1 MGIRVVPNETVP
13 AAVYRVLLPHER
25 QVITVRFHPA
35 VLIRPVA
42 EVLGGLALAGLLTTT
57 IAHGNGI
64 AMLVI
69 WGLWLILVVRL
80 VYKIYEWL
88 DEYFV
93 VTSQRLLLATGVV
106 TKRVNMMPLTKVTDM
121 RFERS
126 PTGRLLGYGKF
137 VVESAGQ
144 DQALQT
150 VDHLPYPEQLYL
162 EVCGLIFKDKGDS
175 DDLPGDQDYPGG
187 GQEQAGALYPA
198 HPLAEH
204 NPGQEHGNARVQRR
218 EHHGEAEQS
227 GPGSEDVAHVR

>member
-42 EVLGGLALAGLLTTT
+42 EVLLGLALAGLLSTTV
-57 IAHGNGI
+57 AHGNGL
-64 AMLVI
+64 AMLII
-69 WGLWLILVVRL
+69 WGLWLLLVLRL
-80 VYKIYEWL
+80 VYKIYVWL

-93 VTSQRLLLATGVV
+93 VTSQRLLLATGVF

-126 PTGRLLGYGKF
+126 PSGRLLGYGKF

-144 DQALQT
+144 EQALQT

-175 DDLPGDQDYPGG
+175 DD
-187 GQEQAGALYPA
+187 
-198 HPLAEH
+198 
-204 NPGQEHGNARVQRR
+204 
-218 EHHGEAEQS
+218 
-227 GPGSEDVAHVR
+227 

>member
-42 EVLGGLALAGLLTTT
+42 EVLLGLALAGLLSTTV
-57 IAHGNGI
+57 AHGNGL
-64 AMLVI
+64 AMLII
-69 WGLWLILVVRL
+69 WGLWLLLVLRL
-80 VYKIYEWL
+80 VYKIYVWL

-93 VTSQRLLLATGVV
+93 VTSQRLLLATGVF
-106 TKRVNMMPLTKVTDM
+106 TKTVNMMPLSKVTDM

-126 PTGRLLGYGKF
+126 PSGRLLGYGKF

-175 DDLPGDQDYPGG
+175 DD
-187 GQEQAGALYPA
+187 
-198 HPLAEH
+198 
-204 NPGQEHGNARVQRR
+204 
-218 EHHGEAEQS
+218 
-227 GPGSEDVAHVR
+227 

>member
-42 EVLGGLALAGLLTTT
+42 EVLLGLALAGLLSTT
-57 IAHGNGI
+57 IAHGNGL
-64 AMLVI
+64 AMLII
-69 WGLWLILVVRL
+69 WGLWLLLVLRL
-80 VYKIYEWL
+80 VYKIYVWL

-93 VTSQRLLLATGVV
+93 VTSQRLLLATGVF
-106 TKRVNMMPLTKVTDM
+106 TKTVNMMPLSKVTDM

-126 PTGRLLGYGKF
+126 PSGRLLGYGKF

-175 DDLPGDQDYPGG
+175 DD
-187 GQEQAGALYPA
+187 
-198 HPLAEH
+198 
-204 NPGQEHGNARVQRR
+204 
-218 EHHGEAEQS
+218 
-227 GPGSEDVAHVR
+227 

>member
-35 VLIRPVA
+35 VLFRPVA
-42 EVLGGLALAGLLTTT
+42 EVLLGLALAGLLSTTV
-57 IAHGNGI
+57 AHGNGL
-64 AMLVI
+64 AMLII
-69 WGLWLILVVRL
+69 WGLWLLLVLRL
-80 VYKIYEWL
+80 VYKIYVWL

-93 VTSQRLLLATGVV
+93 VTSQRLLLATGVF
-106 TKRVNMMPLTKVTDM
+106 TKTVNMMPLSKVTDM

-126 PTGRLLGYGKF
+126 PSGRLLGYGKF

-175 DDLPGDQDYPGG
+175 DD
-187 GQEQAGALYPA
+187 
-198 HPLAEH
+198 
-204 NPGQEHGNARVQRR
+204 
-218 EHHGEAEQS
+218 
-227 GPGSEDVAHVR
+227 

>member
-42 EVLGGLALAGLLTTT
+42 EVLLGLALAGLLSTTV
-57 IAHGNGI
+57 AHGNGI
-64 AMLVI
+64 AMLII
-69 WGLWLILVVRL
+69 WGLWLLLVGRL
-80 VYKIYEWL
+80 VYKIYVWL

-93 VTSQRLLLATGVV
+93 VTSQRLLLATGVF

-126 PTGRLLGYGKF
+126 PSGRLLGYGKF

-144 DQALQT
+144 EQALQT

-162 EVCGLIFKDKGDS
+162 EVCRLIFKDKGDS
-175 DDLPGDQDYPGG
+175 DD
-187 GQEQAGALYPA
+187 
-198 HPLAEH
+198 
-204 NPGQEHGNARVQRR
+204 
-218 EHHGEAEQS
+218 
-227 GPGSEDVAHVR
+227 

>member
-42 EVLGGLALAGLLTTT
+42 EVLGGLALAGLLSTTV
-57 IAHGNGI
+57 AHGNGTV
-64 AMLVI
+64 MLVI
-69 WGLWLILVVRL
+69 WLVWLALVGRL
-80 VYKIYEWL
+80 LYKIYEWL

-106 TKRVNMMPLTKVTDM
+106 TKRVNMMPLSKVTDM

-126 PTGRLLGYGKF
+126 ATGRLLGYGKF

-144 DQALQT
+144 DQALHT
-150 VDHLPYPEQLYL
+150 IDHLPYPEQLYL

-175 DDLPGDQDYPGG
+175 DD
-187 GQEQAGALYPA
+187 
-198 HPLAEH
+198 
-204 NPGQEHGNARVQRR
+204 
-218 EHHGEAEQS
+218 
-227 GPGSEDVAHVR
+227 